1 MFGWFIRTSQDSSLS
16 SDKVHSR
23 ENSRDFTNSDRS
35 SDFLYY
41 SFDKQEQIEQ
51 KALEEGVTIAASLK
65 SNYLSSNLFQRN
77 QDENIPNINKS
88 THLFEEQDIVAE
100 VVHVSKNTIQPFG
113 CLCIC
118 FPKDDDHEDYDKYS
132 KHYISKNPDLLK
144 ELIGEVC
151 E

>member
-1 MFGWFIRTSQDSSLS
+1 MFGWFIRTSQNSSVS
-16 SDKVHSR
+16 SDKVNSR

-65 SNYLSSNLFQRN
+65 SNYLSSNLFQHN

-100 VVHVSKNTIQPFG
+100 VVEVPEKSIHHFF

-118 FPKDDDHEDYDKYS
+118 FPKDDDSEDYDKYS
-132 KHYISKNPDLLK
+132 KHYISKNPDLLNA
-144 ELIGEVC
+144 LIGEVP